1 MFGPFSG
8 WEILVILVIVLLIFG
23 PGRLGE
29 LGKSLGEGI
38 RNFKKAVSGEEE
50 VSKTVNKTEAKEG
63 SAEANK
69 SQTVEKKA

>member
-1 MFGPFSG
+1 MFGPFNG

-38 RNFKKAVSGEEE
+38 RNFKKAVSGEEDT
-50 VSKTVNKTEAKEG
+50 SKTVNKASETPQESSKEG
-63 SAEANK
+63 SP
-69 SQTVEKKA
+69 EKKA